1 MGTRTRSTTAAR
13 RAVNGAGIALAILLF
28 MLTIRSFSPAD
39 AVELPAAARDFLTLS
54 LSVFIESLPFVFLGI
69 LLSIGVQVWL
79 PPGVLERLLPK
90 APMLRRAVL
99 SLLGILLPV
108 CECGNVPLAR
118 GLMMRGFSV
127 AEAVTFLL
135 AAPILNPVTIL
146 TTYHAFGWDNGILA
160 ARIIGGFVIANLI
173 GWWFSRH
180 PHPNELL
187 TRSFEASCAH
197 PQEGGGSR
205 LTRSARDFLAEA
217 STLLPALVVG
227 SAIAGAIQ
235 VGVPRDVLIA
245 LGTHPLWSVLALMGL
260 GFVVAI
266 CSNVDSF
273 FILSLGSTFMPGS
286 IVAFLLLGAMLD
298 IKMIALLRTT
308 FTTAALLK
316 MLAAIALC
324 SAAIGW
330 GLNLVV

>member
-1 MGTRTRSTTAAR
+1 MSTRTAGSTAAR
-13 RAVNGAGIALAILLF
+13 RALSGALIALAILGF
-28 MLTIRSFSPAD
+28 MLAVRGLSPSD

-54 LSVFIESLPFVFLGI
+54 ISVFVESLPFVFLGT

-90 APMLRRAVL
+90 RAGLRRAVL

-118 GLMMRGFSV
+118 GLMMRGFTV
-127 AEAVTFLL
+127 AESVTFLL

-146 TTYHAFGWDNGILA
+146 TTYHAFGWDNGILV
-160 ARIIGGFVIANLI
+160 ARIVGGFVIANLI

-180 PHPNELL
+180 PRPNELL
-187 TRSFEASCAH
+187 TASFEASCAH
-197 PQEGGGSR
+197 PEVHGGSR
-205 LTRSARDFLAEA
+205 VQRSARDFLTEA

-235 VGVPRDVLIA
+235 VGVPRDLLIA
-245 LGTHPLWSVLALMGL
+245 LGTHPLWSVLALMAL

-286 IVAFLLLGAMLD
+286 IVSFLLLGAMLD
-298 IKMIALLRTT
+298 VKMLALLRTT
-308 FTTAALLK
+308 FTTAALLR
-316 MLAAIALC
+316 MLAVIALG

>member
-1 MGTRTRSTTAAR
+1 MSTRTRSTTAVR
-13 RAVNGAGIALAILLF
+13 RAVGGAGIALAILLF
-28 MLTIRSFSPAD
+28 MLTIRTLSPAD

-90 APMLRRAVL
+90 RRALRRAVL

-118 GLMMRGFSV
+118 GLMMRGFTV
-127 AEAVTFLL
+127 AESVTFLL

-160 ARIIGGFVIANLI
+160 ARIVGGFVIANLI

-180 PHPNELL
+180 PQPNELL
-187 TRSFEASCAH
+187 TRSFEASCAQPH
-197 PQEGGGSR
+197 EGGGSR
-205 LTRSARDFLAEA
+205 LTRSAHDFLAEA

-235 VGVPRDVLIA
+235 VGVPRDVLVA

-308 FTTAALLK
+308 FTTTALLK

-330 GLNLVV
+330 GLNLVA